1 MLTSERIAEIQ
12 SRSRADYA
20 CLDAPGFRDSLAAR
34 RDVAALLSNR
44 AELVAEIDRLRGL
57 ICEWLAEFPEFIYDA
72 DGVTGSLPDPAT
84 WFDLITRSTA
94 ALEASDAGVKLEGE
108 G

>member
-34 RDVAALLSNR
+34 RDVAALLEDR
-44 AELVAEIDRLRGL
+44 AEMVAEIERLQAVAEAAEELRRL
-57 ICEWLAEFPEFIYDA
+57 CRTDNYEWDGPEIREAVMAVFA
-72 DGVTGSLPDPAT
+72 AL
-84 WFDLITRSTA
+84 A
-94 ALEASDAGVKLEGE
+94 ALEARDADE
-108 G
+108 